1 MDWKYWSFIYCLGVW
16 LTVCTSIAGRLALKE
31 GETKYNELLLIAP
44 LLNLLKKPFSVSR
57 PLGRRT
63 RRNICIE
70 GNKSG

>member
-44 LLNLLKKPFSVSR
+44 LLNL
-57 PLGRRT
+57 
-63 RRNICIE
+63 
-70 GNKSG
+70 